1 MEGSDMI
8 RFEKDRFIIEVYTGT
23 NPIEDYLDLQ
33 KSILNVFSIIN
44 EDAMPAGGLYDLA
57 NLLQAMQPDFDTA
70 KKMTGK

>member
-1 MEGSDMI
+1 MI